1 MGLRCGTCEYLK
13 RYDGKGAKSVNVCE
27 CPDPECERIG
37 EYRHFNNLACKF
49 HKYIRKDYSKKVEIE
64 KVSDID
70 NTDKDASDSDS
81 FTQKSITRFR
91 PRFAVYNDDARRNL
105 AIAFLD
111 AGYVAEYDDTC
122 VTVYLYMKQER
133 EDHDE

>member
-49 HKYIRKDYSKKVEIE
+49 HKYIRKDYSKKAETE
-64 KVSDID
+64 KISDID
-70 NTDKDASDSDS
+70 NTDKDVTDNDSV
-81 FTQKSITRFR
+81 TQINIIRFK
-91 PRFAVYNDDARRNL
+91 VYNKDARRNL

-111 AGYVAEYDDTC
+111 AGYIAEYNDSY
-122 VTVYLYMKQER
+122 VAIYQK
-133 EDHDE
+133 HS

>member
-13 RYDGKGAKSVNVCE
+13 KYSGLGAKSVNICK
-27 CPDPECERIG
+27 CPDPKCERVG

-49 HKYIRKDYSKKVEIE
+49 HKYIRKDYSKKAETE
-64 KVSDID
+64 KVSDIN
-70 NTDKDASDSDS
+70 NTDKDASYNNS

-91 PRFAVYNDDARRNL
+91 VYNEDARRNL

-111 AGYVAEYDDTC
+111 AGYVAEYDNRY
-122 VTVYLYMKQER
+122 VTVYLKNVHEAIER
-133 EDHDE
+133 EDYNEQ